1 LEEDP
6 SYFYGRAAPEA
17 LQRFAASARRL
28 VDLTLRMT
36 DRWDELE
43 KPIAVLDACSR
54 ALEPLVAADA
64 SPRIGAEAKAD
75 QRIYFDRARHLGA
88 YVPGFPTYQVDP
100 VVEGRGRGKVRFDIS
115 HEGAPGCVFGGSLAL
130 FFDMIFQHHGAQ
142 LGASGS
148 TVSQDVRY
156 VAPAPLLCD
165 IDFEVWEV
173 SLERRKRQMAAR
185 LEYAG
190 ETLVECESLQILSRR
205 GAAPDRNPRM
215 A

>member
-1 LEEDP
+1 MEEDP
-6 SYFYGRAAPEA
+6 SHFYGRAAPEP

-43 KPIAVLDACSR
+43 KPIAILDTCSR
-54 ALEPLVAADA
+54 ALEPLVATNA
-64 SPRIGAEAKAD
+64 SPRIGGEAKAD
-75 QRIYFDRARHLGA
+75 QRIYFDRARHQGA

-100 VVEGRGRGKVRFDIS
+100 VIEGRGRGRVRFDVS

-130 FFDMIFQHHGAQ
+130 FFDMIFQHHGTR
-142 LGASGS
+142 LGTAGS
-148 TVSQDVRY
+148 TVSQEVRY
-156 VAPAPLLCD
+156 LAPAPLLCD

-173 SLERRKRQMAAR
+173 SLERRKRHMAAR

-205 GAAPDRNPRM
+205 GDGPGRNPRV